1 MLVKR
6 LSGAER
12 ADAAVI
18 SMVAFHVRAG
28 EEALRKEREDA
39 LKSVDDDW
47 GAFDGSGTLAARI
60 IRNVYEAHFDG
71 GIIPVNGIGAVS
83 TLPEYRESGAIR
95 AIFEKL
101 LPAAYDAGDVFSTL
115 YPFRHDFYRKFGYET
130 VTYKSEYRFPPAL
143 LRHYRF
149 TGWARPWKAG
159 DPLEP
164 FTALYESFAA
174 RLNLALRRNGEMVK
188 EWTSG
193 VNLEKRRFLYLLGE
207 GSEPLAYLA
216 FRDVYR
222 PEAAEL
228 RVEDLAFSGRRGF
241 LAILGFLG
249 RFSADYGKVVLPL
262 PTDLDLLPFLSDPYE
277 AEKSFPADHMIRLIN
292 AEKMLSLLRKSDGAH
307 FAVRV
312 LDPLIPGNEG
322 TFLVEGESVTRTD
335 REPDLVLPQSVLAL
349 LAVGAVS
356 PYEVSLFPGAE
367 IRNGNARWAACFPE
381 KARFLTDHF

>member
-1 MLVKR
+1 MFVKR

-18 SMVAFHVRAG
+18 SMTAFHVRAG
-28 EEALRKEREDA
+28 EEEVRKEREDA
-39 LKSVDDDW
+39 LKSTDDDW
-47 GAFDGSGTLAARI
+47 GAFSGDGTLAARI

-71 GIIPVNGIGAVS
+71 RIIPVNGIGAVS

-115 YPFRHDFYRKFGYET
+115 YPFSHGFYRKFGYET
-130 VTYKSEYRFPPAL
+130 VTYKNEYRIPPQL
-143 LRHYRF
+143 LRHHRF
-149 TGWARPWKAG
+149 SGWAKPWKKG
-159 DPLEP
+159 DPTDP
-164 FTALYESFAA
+164 FDTLYEAFAS
-174 RLNLALRRNGEMVK
+174 RLNLALRRNEEMVK

-193 VNLEKRRFLYLLGE
+193 IGLEKRRFLYLLGE

-216 FRDVYR
+216 FRDVYQ

-249 RFSADYGKVVLPL
+249 RFSADYGKIVLPL
-262 PTDLDLLPFLSDPYE
+262 PTDLDLMPFLSDPYG
-277 AEKSFPADHMIRLIN
+277 AEKSCPADHMIRLIN
-292 AEKMLSLLRKSDGAH
+292 AEKMLSLLRKPEDAH

-312 LDPLIPGNEG
+312 LDPLIPQSEG
-322 TFLVEGESVTRTD
+322 TFLVEGGNVERTD
-335 REPDLVLPQSVLAL
+335 REPDLILPQSVLAL
-349 LAVGAVS
+349 LAAGAMS
-356 PYEVSLFPGAE
+356 PYEVSLWPGAE
-367 IRNGNARWAACFPE
+367 IRSENTRWTACFPG
-381 KARFLTDHF
+381 KARFLTDRF